1 MPKLIVLIA
10 FAATLIAPAAALAAP
25 PSNDDRGG
33 AQGLGSLP
41 ASVRGTTV
49 DATNEGNEP
58 GSCAGLTDGSVWYS
72 LSGPS
77 AARDLVLELDASGD
91 LDAAVDVFRR
101 DRSQLTSLAC
111 GITNRRGRLT
121 LDFTQPRNADLLV
134 RVSARQGSARD
145 AFSMRVVAPDA
156 PERPPGRALG
166 SSGASGSLDRIANP
180 DDAYGM
186 TMHAGT
192 TYRVHL
198 VSRQRCVDAALYPPG
213 TGSFSG
219 GDRVRSFDCDD
230 YFLFTPG
237 PGEGGRYSIQV
248 QAPRSRRGALPYH
261 VQVARAGEDD
271 TAPGTELANDVSAR
285 GGLRGG
291 GADVVDLY
299 RFDVRRPSILDLR
312 LRAGSSS
319 PFNLQLVGAGGRRI
333 ACACGDFGSQGI
345 RLKLKPG
352 RYFAAVRARSG
363 ANGRYRISRLTRT
376 ITKTSVLVNGRRN
389 ADVLPGSSVTIRVG
403 VTQDAN
409 GPVTVDVERF
419 DPLAGWQFYTRFS
432 RRASGGSAAI
442 AFTPPSE
449 GRWRVRA
456 TFNGSRQFA
465 PSGPARAAFTV
476 GEPLK

>member
-1 MPKLIVLIA
+1 MPKLIALVL
-10 FAATLIAPAAALAAP
+10 AATLLAPAAAQAAP
-25 PSNDDRGG
+25 PSNDDRGSAQSLG
-33 AQGLGSLP
+33 ALP

-49 DATNEGNEP
+49 DATNEANEP
-58 GSCAGLTDGSVWYS
+58 GSCAGLSDGSVWYA
-72 LSGPS
+72 LSGPA
-77 AARDLVLELDASGD
+77 AARDLVLELDAAGD

-101 DRSQLTSLAC
+101 DRSQLSSITC
-111 GITNRRGRLT
+111 GITNRRGRVT
-121 LDFTQPRNADLLV
+121 LDFTQPRNADLLI
-134 RVSARQGSARD
+134 RVSARQDSARD
-145 AFSMRVVAPDA
+145 AFTMRVVAPDA

-180 DDAYGM
+180 DDAYGT

-198 VSRQRCVDAALYPPG
+198 VSRDRCVNASLYPPG
-213 TGSFSG
+213 TRSFAG
-219 GDRVRSFDCDD
+219 GETVRSFDCDD

-237 PGEGGRYSIQV
+237 PGEGGRYSIHV

-271 TAPGTELANDVSAR
+271 TAPGTELANDDRER
-285 GGLRGG
+285 GALRGG

-312 LRAGSSS
+312 LRTGSAN
-319 PFNLQLVGAGGRRI
+319 PFNLQLVGAAGRRI
-333 ACACGDFGSQGI
+333 SCACGDSGSQSI

-363 ANGRYRISRLTRT
+363 ANGRYTLSRLTRT
-376 ITKTSVLVNGRRN
+376 ITKTTVLVNGRRN
-389 ADVLPGSSVTIRVG
+389 ASVLPGNQVTIRVG
-403 VTQDAN
+403 VTQGAN
-409 GPVTVDVERF
+409 GPATVDVERF

-432 RRASGGSAAI
+432 RRVSGGGAAI
-442 AFTPPSE
+442 SFTPPAE

-456 TFNGSRQFA
+456 TFDGSRQFA
-465 PSGPARAAFTV
+465 PSGPAGASFTV
-476 GEPLK
+476 GEPLQP